1 MIEAAKSIRKYSS
14 AMQPEPRLI
23 PRVWTTSTMHSLLS
37 MMDVILLVSRGMKL
51 NEMIENGEI
60 TEDQAKMGYVGAYTY
75 AEVISGYTSYF
86 LGARSVCPE
95 RYHGSNL
102 YRFLV

>member
-1 MIEAAKSIRKYSS
+1 
-14 AMQPEPRLI
+14 
-23 PRVWTTSTMHSLLS
+23 
-37 MMDVILLVSRGMKL
+37 MKL

-86 LGARSVCPE
+86 LGARSVARALPWK
-95 RYHGSNL
+95 YL